1 MIKELQTASRV
12 ICERLRKKLYQKG
25 VTITAW
31 DAVIDQVFAHKR
43 SGAFS
48 WNNAVAFE
56 VNLYIAELD
65 DTTKQIIWDASE
77 DAEVIPN
84 ADIKT
89 ITENLYPFVFQAVM
103 PRIYK
108 AVRQRERKEADQVVP
123 QSDLW

>member
-12 ICERLRKKLYQKG
+12 ICERLRKKPYQKG
-25 VTITAW
+25 VAITAW
-31 DAVIDQVFAHKR
+31 DAIIDQVFARKR
-43 SGAFS
+43 CGAFS
-48 WNNAVAFE
+48 WNNAVAVE
-56 VNLYIAELD
+56 VNRYIAEMD
-65 DTTKQIIWDASE
+65 DATKQIIWDASE

-89 ITENLYPFVFQAVM
+89 IAECLYPFVFQSVM

-108 AVRQRERKEADQVVP
+108 AVRQKERKEADQEGT